1 MNRYSGTD
9 LASLRKL
16 TTALAREAIFGRE
29 ELAQKSLS
37 GRNETEQLDKQKLD
51 YIKTLVH
58 SRIPNKSSVDFEDTW
73 KWCRGS
79 LSKSCQTLRNAKKKC
94 I

>member
-1 MNRYSGTD
+1 MSRYSGSD

-29 ELAQKSLS
+29 VLAQKRLS
-37 GRNETEQLDKQKLD
+37 DRKETEQLDKEKLD

-58 SRIPNKSSVDFEDTW
+58 SRVPNKSAVDFEDTW
-73 KWCRGS
+73 KC
-79 LSKSCQTLRNAKKKC
+79 
-94 I
+94 